1 LKIKI
6 GLKGKID
13 NEGVVIME
21 NLIKRFVKY
30 AKVHTTSSEDSETV
44 PSTEI
49 QKNLGKILVEDL
61 KEIGLSDA
69 YMDDKGYV
77 YATLKS
83 NTDKNLKK
91 IGFIAHMDTSPAA
104 SGENVNPQIHRNYDG
119 GDIVVNKEKNI
130 VLSPNEFSIL
140 SEKVGKTIITSDGT
154 TLLGADDKAGITEII
169 EALKYI
175 IENPQIEHSD
185 IKVCFTPDEEVGRGA
200 DFFDVEGFN
209 TDFAYTVDGGEIGE
223 LEYENFNASS
233 VDIKIIGKSVHPGS
247 AYNVMINAASV
258 ATEFNSMVPQ
268 NEVPEKTKGYE
279 GFYMLTSISGEVDE
293 SKLSYI
299 LRDFD
304 LDGLNQRK
312 AKIEEITKTLQQKYG
327 EDRIIVDIKDS
338 YYNMKEKIE
347 PVMYIIDLAKKA
359 MKDADIEPKI
369 VPIRGGTDGARI
381 SYMGIPTPNL
391 FTGGYNFHGYYEY
404 AVAEEMEKAKEVII
418 NIVKNNK

>member
-1 LKIKI
+1 
-6 GLKGKID
+6 
-13 NEGVVIME
+13 ME

-247 AYNVMINAASV
+247 AYNVMINAAAV

-293 SKLSYI
+293 AKLSYI

-312 AKIEEITKTLQQKYG
+312 AKIEEIAKILQQKYG
-327 EDRIIVDIKDS
+327 EDRIIVEIKDS

>member
-1 LKIKI
+1 
-6 GLKGKID
+6 
-13 NEGVVIME
+13 ME

-49 QKNLGKILVEDL
+49 QKDLGKILVEDL

-77 YATLKS
+77 YATLKA
-83 NTDKNLKK
+83 NTDKDLKK
-91 IGFIAHMDTSPAA
+91 IGFIAHMDTSPSA

-119 GDIVVNKEKNI
+119 GDIIVNKEKNI

-233 VDIKIIGKSVHPGS
+233 VDVKIIGKSVHPGS
-247 AYNVMINAASV
+247 AYNVMINAAAV
-258 ATEFNSMVPQ
+258 ATEFHSMVPQ

-279 GFYMLTSISGEVDE
+279 GFYMLTYIGGEVDE
-293 SKLSYI
+293 AKLSYI

-327 EDRIIVDIKDS
+327 EDRIIVEIKDS

-359 MKDADIEPKI
+359 MKDADVEPKI

>member
-1 LKIKI
+1 
-6 GLKGKID
+6 
-13 NEGVVIME
+13 ME

-44 PSTEI
+44 PTTEI
-49 QKNLGKILVEDL
+49 QKDLGKILVEDL
-61 KEIGLSDA
+61 KEIGLEDA
-69 YMDDKGYV
+69 HMDEKGYV

-83 NTDKNLKK
+83 NTDKNLNK

-169 EALKYI
+169 EDLKYI

-247 AYNVMINAASV
+247 AYNVMINAAAV
-258 ATEFNSMVPQ
+258 ATEFHSMVPQ

-279 GFYMLTSISGEVDE
+279 GFYMLTYIGGEVDE
-293 SKLSYI
+293 AKLSYI

-327 EDRIIVDIKDS
+327 EDRIIVEIKDS

>member
-1 LKIKI
+1 
-6 GLKGKID
+6 
-13 NEGVVIME
+13 ME

-30 AKVHTTSSEDSETV
+30 AKVHTTSNEDSETV

-77 YATLKS
+77 YATLKA
-83 NTDKNLKK
+83 NTDKKLKK

-293 SKLSYI
+293 AKLSYI

-312 AKIEEITKTLQQKYG
+312 AKIEEIAKILQQKYG
-327 EDRIIVDIKDS
+327 EDRIIVEIKDS

-369 VPIRGGTDGARI
+369 VPIRGGTAGARI

>member
-1 LKIKI
+1 
-6 GLKGKID
+6 
-13 NEGVVIME
+13 ME

-30 AKVHTTSSEDSETV
+30 AKVHTTSREDSETV

-49 QKNLGKILVEDL
+49 QKDLGKILVEDL

-77 YATLKS
+77 YATLKA
-83 NTDKNLKK
+83 NTDKKLKK

-119 GDIVVNKEKNI
+119 GDIIVNKEKNI
-130 VLSPNEFSIL
+130 VLSPSEFSIL
-140 SEKVGKTIITSDGT
+140 SQKVGKTIITSDGT

-247 AYNVMINAASV
+247 AYNVMINAAAV

-293 SKLSYI
+293 AKLSYI

-312 AKIEEITKTLQQKYG
+312 AKIEEIAKILQQKYG
-327 EDRIIVDIKDS
+327 EDRIIVEIKDS

>member
-1 LKIKI
+1 
-6 GLKGKID
+6 
-13 NEGVVIME
+13 ME

-30 AKVHTTSSEDSETV
+30 AKVHTTSSEDSKTV

-49 QKNLGKILVEDL
+49 QKDLGKILVEDL

-77 YATLKS
+77 YATLKA
-83 NTDKNLKK
+83 NTDKKLKK

-247 AYNVMINAASV
+247 AYNVMINAAAV
-258 ATEFNSMVPQ
+258 ATEFHSMVPQ

-279 GFYMLTSISGEVDE
+279 GFYMLTYIGGEVDE
-293 SKLSYI
+293 AKLSYI

-327 EDRIIVDIKDS
+327 EDRIIVEIKDS

>member
-1 LKIKI
+1 
-6 GLKGKID
+6 
-13 NEGVVIME
+13 ME

-49 QKNLGKILVEDL
+49 QKDLGKILVEDL

-77 YATLKS
+77 YATLKA
-83 NTDKNLKK
+83 NTDKKLKK

-119 GDIVVNKEKNI
+119 GDIIVNKEKNI

-233 VDIKIIGKSVHPGS
+233 VDVKIIGKSVHPGS
-247 AYNVMINAASV
+247 AYNVMINAAAV
-258 ATEFNSMVPQ
+258 ATEFHSMVPQ

-279 GFYMLTSISGEVDE
+279 GFYMLTYIGGEVDE
-293 SKLSYI
+293 AKLSYI

-312 AKIEEITKTLQQKYG
+312 AKIEEIAKILQQKYG
-327 EDRIIVDIKDS
+327 EDRIIVEIKDS

>member
-1 LKIKI
+1 
-6 GLKGKID
+6 
-13 NEGVVIME
+13 ME

-30 AKVHTTSSEDSETV
+30 AKVHTTSNEDSETV

-49 QKNLGKILVEDL
+49 QKDLGKILVEDL

-119 GDIVVNKEKNI
+119 GDIIVNKEKNI
-130 VLSPNEFSIL
+130 VLSPSEFSIL
-140 SEKVGKTIITSDGT
+140 SQKIGKTIITSDGT

-293 SKLSYI
+293 AKLSYI

>member
-1 LKIKI
+1 
-6 GLKGKID
+6 
-13 NEGVVIME
+13 ME

-49 QKNLGKILVEDL
+49 QKDLGKILVEDL

-83 NTDKNLKK
+83 NTDKKLKK

-119 GDIVVNKEKNI
+119 EDIVVNKEKNI

-247 AYNVMINAASV
+247 AYNVMINAAAV
-258 ATEFNSMVPQ
+258 ATEFHSMVPQ

-279 GFYMLTSISGEVDE
+279 GFYMLTYIGGEVDE
-293 SKLSYI
+293 AKLSYI

-327 EDRIIVDIKDS
+327 EDRIIVEIKDS

>member
-1 LKIKI
+1 
-6 GLKGKID
+6 
-13 NEGVVIME
+13 ME

-49 QKNLGKILVEDL
+49 QKDLGKVLVEDL

-77 YATLKS
+77 YATLKA

-233 VDIKIIGKSVHPGS
+233 VDVKIIGKSVHPGS
-247 AYNVMINAASV
+247 AYNVMINAAAV
-258 ATEFNSMVPQ
+258 ATEFHSMVPQ
-268 NEVPEKTKGYE
+268 SEVPEKTKGYE
-279 GFYMLTSISGEVDE
+279 GFYMLTYIGGEVDE
-293 SKLSYI
+293 AKLSYI

-327 EDRIIVDIKDS
+327 EDRIIVEIKDS

-359 MKDADIEPKI
+359 MKNADIEPKI

>member
-1 LKIKI
+1 
-6 GLKGKID
+6 
-13 NEGVVIME
+13 ME

-30 AKVHTTSSEDSETV
+30 AKVHTTSNEDSETV

-77 YATLKS
+77 YATLKA
-83 NTDKNLKK
+83 NTDKKLKK

-247 AYNVMINAASV
+247 AYNVMINVASV

-293 SKLSYI
+293 AKLSYI

-312 AKIEEITKTLQQKYG
+312 AKIEEIAKILQQKYG
-327 EDRIIVDIKDS
+327 EDRIIVEIKDS

>member
-1 LKIKI
+1 
-6 GLKGKID
+6 
-13 NEGVVIME
+13 ME

-30 AKVHTTSSEDSETV
+30 AKVHTTSNEDSETV

-77 YATLKS
+77 YATLKA
-83 NTDKNLKK
+83 NTDKKLKK

-119 GDIVVNKEKNI
+119 GDIIVNKEKNI
-130 VLSPNEFSIL
+130 VLSPSEFSIL
-140 SEKVGKTIITSDGT
+140 SQKIGKTIITSDGT

-293 SKLSYI
+293 AKLSYI

>member
-1 LKIKI
+1 
-6 GLKGKID
+6 
-13 NEGVVIME
+13 ME

-49 QKNLGKILVEDL
+49 QKDLGKILVEDL

-279 GFYMLTSISGEVDE
+279 GFYMLTYIGGEVDE
-293 SKLSYI
+293 AKLSYI

-327 EDRIIVDIKDS
+327 EDRIIVEIKDS

>member
-1 LKIKI
+1 
-6 GLKGKID
+6 
-13 NEGVVIME
+13 ME

-49 QKNLGKILVEDL
+49 QKDLGKVLVEDL

-77 YATLKS
+77 YATLKA

-104 SGENVNPQIHRNYDG
+104 SGENVNPQIHKNYDG
-119 GDIVVNKEKNI
+119 NDIVINSEKNI
-130 VLSPNEFSIL
+130 ILSPKEFNL
-140 SEKVGKTIITSDGT
+140 LKDKVGKTIITSDGT
-154 TLLGADDKAGITEII
+154 TLLGADDKAGIAEIM
-169 EALKYI
+169 ESLKYI
-175 IENPQIEHSD
+175 AKHQEIEHSD
-185 IKVCFTPDEEVGRGA
+185 IYVCFTPDEEVGKGA
-200 DFFDVEGFN
+200 DFFDVDKFKA
-209 TDFAYTVDGGEIGE
+209 DFAYTVDGGEIGE
-223 LEYENFNASS
+223 LEYENFNAASAN
-233 VDIKIIGKSVHPGS
+233 IKIIGKSVHPGY

-258 ATEFNSMVPQ
+258 ASEFNSMVP
-268 NEVPEKTKGYE
+268 NEVPENTQGYE
-279 GFYMLTSISGEVDE
+279 GFYMLNSISGEVDKAE
-293 SKLSYI
+293 ISYI

-304 LDGLNQRK
+304 LNGLEKRK
-312 AKIEEITKTLQQKYG
+312 SKIREIAKTLQQKYG

-359 MKDADIEPKI
+359 MDDADVEARI

-404 AVAEEMEKAKEVII
+404 AVVEEMEKAKSVII
-418 NIVKNNK
+418 NIVKNNKNY

>member
-1 LKIKI
+1 
-6 GLKGKID
+6 
-13 NEGVVIME
+13 ME

-49 QKNLGKILVEDL
+49 QKDLGKILVEDL

-175 IENPQIEHSD
+175 IENLEIEHSD

-293 SKLSYI
+293 AKLSYI

>member
-1 LKIKI
+1 
-6 GLKGKID
+6 
-13 NEGVVIME
+13 ME

-49 QKNLGKILVEDL
+49 QKDLGKILVEDL

-77 YATLKS
+77 YATLKA

-119 GDIVVNKEKNI
+119 GDIIVNKEKNI
-130 VLSPNEFSIL
+130 VLSPSEFSIL
-140 SEKVGKTIITSDGT
+140 SQKIGKTIITSDGT

-293 SKLSYI
+293 AKLSYI

-327 EDRIIVDIKDS
+327 EDRIIVEIKDS

-369 VPIRGGTDGARI
+369 VPIRVGTDGARI

>member
-1 LKIKI
+1 
-6 GLKGKID
+6 
-13 NEGVVIME
+13 ME

-49 QKNLGKILVEDL
+49 QKDLGKILVEDL

-83 NTDKNLKK
+83 NTDKKLKK

-119 GDIVVNKEKNI
+119 EDIVVNKEKNI

-233 VDIKIIGKSVHPGS
+233 VDVKIIGKSVHPGS
-247 AYNVMINAASV
+247 AYNVMINAAAV
-258 ATEFNSMVPQ
+258 ATEFHSMVPQ

-279 GFYMLTSISGEVDE
+279 GFYMLTYIGGEVDE
-293 SKLSYI
+293 AKLSYI

>member
-1 LKIKI
+1 
-6 GLKGKID
+6 
-13 NEGVVIME
+13 ME

-30 AKVHTTSSEDSETV
+30 AKVHTTSSEYSESV
-44 PSTEI
+44 PTTEI
-49 QKNLGKILVEDL
+49 QKDLGKILVEDL
-61 KEIGLSDA
+61 KEIGLEDA
-69 YMDDKGYV
+69 HMDEKGYV

-83 NTDKNLKK
+83 NTDKNLNK

-233 VDIKIIGKSVHPGS
+233 VDVKIIGKSVHPGS

-293 SKLSYI
+293 AKLSYI

>member
-1 LKIKI
+1 
-6 GLKGKID
+6 
-13 NEGVVIME
+13 ME

-30 AKVHTTSSEDSETV
+30 AKVHTTSNEDSETV

-119 GDIVVNKEKNI
+119 GDIIVNKEKNI
-130 VLSPNEFSIL
+130 VLSPSEFSIL
-140 SEKVGKTIITSDGT
+140 SQKIGKTIITSDGT

-247 AYNVMINAASV
+247 AYNVMINAAAV

-293 SKLSYI
+293 AKLSYI

-312 AKIEEITKTLQQKYG
+312 AKIEEIAKILQQKYG
-327 EDRIIVDIKDS
+327 EDRIIVEIKDS

>member
-1 LKIKI
+1 
-6 GLKGKID
+6 
-13 NEGVVIME
+13 ME

-49 QKNLGKILVEDL
+49 QKDLGKILVEDL

-154 TLLGADDKAGITEII
+154 TLLGADDKAGISEII

-247 AYNVMINAASV
+247 AYNVMINAAAV
-258 ATEFNSMVPQ
+258 ATEFHSMVPQ

-279 GFYMLTSISGEVDE
+279 GFYMLTYIGGEVDE
-293 SKLSYI
+293 AKLSYI

-327 EDRIIVDIKDS
+327 EDRIIVEIKDS

>member
-1 LKIKI
+1 
-6 GLKGKID
+6 
-13 NEGVVIME
+13 ME

-30 AKVHTTSSEDSETV
+30 AKVHTTSNEDSETV

-49 QKNLGKILVEDL
+49 QKDLGKVLVEDL

-77 YATLKS
+77 YATLKA

-140 SEKVGKTIITSDGT
+140 SEKLGKTIITSDGT

-233 VDIKIIGKSVHPGS
+233 VDVKIIGKSVHPGS
-247 AYNVMINAASV
+247 AYNVMINAAAV
-258 ATEFNSMVPQ
+258 ATEFHSMVPQ

-279 GFYMLTSISGEVDE
+279 GFYMLTYIGGEVDE
-293 SKLSYI
+293 AKLSYI

-327 EDRIIVDIKDS
+327 EDRIIVEIKDS

-359 MKDADIEPKI
+359 MKDTDVEPKI

-404 AVAEEMEKAKEVII
+404 AVAEEMAKAKEVII

>member
-1 LKIKI
+1 
-6 GLKGKID
+6 
-13 NEGVVIME
+13 ME

-30 AKVHTTSSEDSETV
+30 AKVHTTSNEDSETV

-77 YATLKS
+77 YATLKA
-83 NTDKNLKK
+83 NTDKKLKK

-293 SKLSYI
+293 AKLSYI

-312 AKIEEITKTLQQKYG
+312 AKIEEIAKILQQKYG
-327 EDRIIVDIKDS
+327 EDRIIVEIKDS

>member
-1 LKIKI
+1 
-6 GLKGKID
+6 
-13 NEGVVIME
+13 ME

-49 QKNLGKILVEDL
+49 QKDLGKILVEDL

-77 YATLKS
+77 YATLKA
-83 NTDKNLKK
+83 NTDKKLKK

-247 AYNVMINAASV
+247 AYNVMINAAAV
-258 ATEFNSMVPQ
+258 ATEFHSMVPQ

-279 GFYMLTSISGEVDE
+279 GFYMLTYIGGEVDE
-293 SKLSYI
+293 AKLSYI

-312 AKIEEITKTLQQKYG
+312 AKIEEIIKTLQQKYG
-327 EDRIIVDIKDS
+327 EDRIIVEIKDS

>member
-1 LKIKI
+1 
-6 GLKGKID
+6 
-13 NEGVVIME
+13 ME

-30 AKVHTTSSEDSETV
+30 AKVHTTSREDSETV

-49 QKNLGKILVEDL
+49 QKDLGKILVEDL

-119 GDIVVNKEKNI
+119 GDIIVNKEKNI

-293 SKLSYI
+293 AKLSYI

-327 EDRIIVDIKDS
+327 EDRIIVEIKDS

>member
-1 LKIKI
+1 
-6 GLKGKID
+6 
-13 NEGVVIME
+13 ME

-30 AKVHTTSSEDSETV
+30 AKVHTTSNEDSETV

-77 YATLKS
+77 YATLKA
-83 NTDKNLKK
+83 NTDKKLKK

-293 SKLSYI
+293 AKLSYI

-312 AKIEEITKTLQQKYG
+312 AKIEEIAKILQQKYG
-327 EDRIIVDIKDS
+327 EDRIIVEIKDS

-347 PVMYIIDLAKKA
+347 PVMYIIDLTKKA

>member
-1 LKIKI
+1 
-6 GLKGKID
+6 
-13 NEGVVIME
+13 ME

-30 AKVHTTSSEDSETV
+30 AKVHTTSNEDSETV

-119 GDIVVNKEKNI
+119 GDIIVNKEKNI
-130 VLSPNEFSIL
+130 VLSPSEFSIL
-140 SEKVGKTIITSDGT
+140 SQKIGKTIITSDGK

-247 AYNVMINAASV
+247 AYNVMINAAAV
-258 ATEFNSMVPQ
+258 ATEFHSMVPQ
-268 NEVPEKTKGYE
+268 NEFPEKTKGYE

-293 SKLSYI
+293 AKLSYI

>member
-1 LKIKI
+1 
-6 GLKGKID
+6 
-13 NEGVVIME
+13 ME

-49 QKNLGKILVEDL
+49 QKDLGKILVEDL

-175 IENPQIEHSD
+175 IENPEIEHSD

-233 VDIKIIGKSVHPGS
+233 VDVKIIGKSVHPGS
-247 AYNVMINAASV
+247 AYNVMINAAAV
-258 ATEFNSMVPQ
+258 ATEFHSMVPQ

-279 GFYMLTSISGEVDE
+279 GFYMLTYIGGEVDE
-293 SKLSYI
+293 AKLSYI

-327 EDRIIVDIKDS
+327 EDRIIVEIKDS

>member
-1 LKIKI
+1 
-6 GLKGKID
+6 
-13 NEGVVIME
+13 ME

-30 AKVHTTSSEDSETV
+30 AKVHTTSNEDSETM

-77 YATLKS
+77 YATLKA
-83 NTDKNLKK
+83 NTDKKLKK

-293 SKLSYI
+293 AKLSYI

-312 AKIEEITKTLQQKYG
+312 AKIEEIAKILQQKYG
-327 EDRIIVDIKDS
+327 EDRIIVEIKDS

>member
-1 LKIKI
+1 
-6 GLKGKID
+6 
-13 NEGVVIME
+13 ME

-77 YATLKS
+77 YATLKA

-140 SEKVGKTIITSDGT
+140 SEKLGKTIITSDGT

-209 TDFAYTVDGGEIGE
+209 TDFAYTVDGGVIGE

-247 AYNVMINAASV
+247 AYNVMINAAAV
-258 ATEFNSMVPQ
+258 ATEFHSMVPQ

-279 GFYMLTSISGEVDE
+279 GFYMLTYIGGEVDE
-293 SKLSYI
+293 AKLSYI

-327 EDRIIVDIKDS
+327 EDRIIVEIKDS

>member
-1 LKIKI
+1 
-6 GLKGKID
+6 
-13 NEGVVIME
+13 ME

-30 AKVHTTSSEDSETV
+30 AKVHTTSNEDSETV

-119 GDIVVNKEKNI
+119 GDIIVNKEKNI

-233 VDIKIIGKSVHPGS
+233 VDVKIIGKSVHPGS

-293 SKLSYI
+293 AKLSYI

>member
-1 LKIKI
+1 
-6 GLKGKID
+6 
-13 NEGVVIME
+13 ME

-30 AKVHTTSSEDSETV
+30 AKVHTTSNEDSETV

-49 QKNLGKILVEDL
+49 QKDLGKILVEDL

-83 NTDKNLKK
+83 NTYKNLKK

-247 AYNVMINAASV
+247 AYNVMINAAAV

-293 SKLSYI
+293 AKLSYI
-299 LRDFD
+299 LRDFN

-327 EDRIIVDIKDS
+327 EDRIIVEIKDS

>member
-1 LKIKI
+1 
-6 GLKGKID
+6 
-13 NEGVVIME
+13 ME

-293 SKLSYI
+293 AKLSYI

-312 AKIEEITKTLQQKYG
+312 AKIEEIAKILQQKYG
-327 EDRIIVDIKDS
+327 EDRIIVEIKDS

>member
-1 LKIKI
+1 
-6 GLKGKID
+6 
-13 NEGVVIME
+13 ME

-49 QKNLGKILVEDL
+49 QKDLGKILVEDL

-293 SKLSYI
+293 AKLSYI

>member
-1 LKIKI
+1 
-6 GLKGKID
+6 
-13 NEGVVIME
+13 ME

-119 GDIVVNKEKNI
+119 EDIVVNKEKNI

-293 SKLSYI
+293 AKLSYI

-327 EDRIIVDIKDS
+327 EDRIIVEIKDS

>member
-1 LKIKI
+1 
-6 GLKGKID
+6 
-13 NEGVVIME
+13 ME

-49 QKNLGKILVEDL
+49 QKDLGKVLVEDL

-293 SKLSYI
+293 AKLSYI

>member
-1 LKIKI
+1 
-6 GLKGKID
+6 
-13 NEGVVIME
+13 ME

-30 AKVHTTSSEDSETV
+30 AKVHTTSNEDSETV

-83 NTDKNLKK
+83 NTDKKLKK

-119 GDIVVNKEKNI
+119 GDIIVNKEKNI
-130 VLSPNEFSIL
+130 VLSPSEFSIL
-140 SEKVGKTIITSDGT
+140 SQKVGKTIITSDGT

-293 SKLSYI
+293 AKLSYI

-327 EDRIIVDIKDS
+327 EDRIIVEIKDS